1 MFVVVFNGFNQQVI
15 SVNYLFGI
23 GDFKTS
29 QLIGA
34 ALTAGV
40 VIGVLLTLSL
50 KKLRT
55 RRSAM

>member
-23 GDFKTS
+23 DTFKTS
-29 QLIGA
+29 QLIGSA
-34 ALTAGV
+34 IIVGIA
-40 VIGVLLTLSL
+40 IGVLITLSIKRL
-50 KKLRT
+50 QS

>member
-34 ALTAGV
+34 AIL
-40 VIGVLLTLSL
+40 IGIAIGILLTLSI
-50 KKLRT
+50 KRLRA
-55 RRSAM
+55 RRAAM

>member
-34 ALTAGV
+34 ALTTGV